1 VDPHRDEQ
9 TKRRDTIQTVEE
21 YDMSKGILADRLTK
35 AYGDNKALIDLTFE
49 VLPGC
54 VYGMIGPNGAGKTT
68 ALSILAGLTRP
79 TSGTATILGMNV
91 RSQHRQLVGKLGFCS
106 PQFGLF
112 DYLKGREILLSCG
125 LMHGLSAQAAE
136 SRVRDLLELLHL
148 EVAADLFVY
157 QYSQGMQQKLGVAC
171 ALIHAPA
178 VLLLDEPFAGLD
190 STAVYRLV
198 HALRRVASNGGIV
211 VMTSH
216 DLAMVERVCDR
227 VGILHEG
234 RLKQEIEVSSR
245 VDGVSGDSS
254 EPQRPYAI
262 ESLLW
267 EVVGKPEMKELAW
280 L

>member
-1 VDPHRDEQ
+1 MTNRV
-9 TKRRDTIQTVEE
+9 
-21 YDMSKGILADRLTK
+21 SADRLTK
-35 AYGDNKALIDLTFE
+35 AYGDKKALIDLSFE

-79 TSGTATILGMNV
+79 TSGTATILGMDI
-91 RSQHRQLVGKLGFCS
+91 RSQHRQLVGKIGFCS

-112 DYLKGREILLSCG
+112 DYLKGREILLACG

-136 SRVRDLLELLHL
+136 SRVKDLLELLNL
-148 EVAADLFVY
+148 EAAADLFVY
-157 QYSQGMQQKLGVAC
+157 EYSQGMRQKLGLAC

-178 VLLLDEPFAGLD
+178 VLLLDEPFVGLD

-198 HALRRVASNGGIV
+198 HILRRVASNGGIV
-211 VMTSH
+211 ILTSH
-216 DLAMVERVCDR
+216 DLALVERVCDR

-245 VDGVSGDSS
+245 VGGFSGDSS
-254 EPQRPYAI
+254 EPQRPYAL
-262 ESLLW
+262 ESVMW
-267 EVVGKPEMKELAW
+267 EVVGKPEMKELSW